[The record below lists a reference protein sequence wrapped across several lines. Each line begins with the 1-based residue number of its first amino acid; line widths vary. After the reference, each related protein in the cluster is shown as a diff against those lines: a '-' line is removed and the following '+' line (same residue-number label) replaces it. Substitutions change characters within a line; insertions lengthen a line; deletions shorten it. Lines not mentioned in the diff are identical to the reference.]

1 MKKFILGF
9 ATFSLALVSAAESH
23 RVTLY
28 SNAIV
33 NGKELKAGDYK
44 LELDGTRAT
53 LKKGKDVVE
62 ANVRLESADQK
73 FGTTAVRF
81 LNGDGKY
88 TVNEIR
94 LGGTKTRVVFENPG
108 AMKAAE

>member
-9 ATFSLALVSAAESH
+9 ATFALALASAAESH

-44 LELDGTRAT
+44 LELDGSRAV

-62 ANVRLESADQK
+62 ANVRLENADQK
-73 FGTTAVRF
+73 FSTTAVRF

-94 LGGTKTRVVFENPG
+94 LGGTKTKVVFDNG
-108 AMKAAE
+108 AAAKAAE

>member
-9 ATFSLALVSAAESH
+9 ATFALALSSAAEAH

-28 SNAIV
+28 SPAIV
-33 NGKELKAGDYK
+33 NGKELKPGDYR
-44 LELDGTRAT
+44 LELDGSRAV

-62 ANVRLESADQK
+62 ANVRLENSEQK
-73 FGTTAVRF
+73 YGTTAVRF

-94 LGGTKTRVVFENPG
+94 LGGTKTKVVFENPG
-108 AMKAAE
+108 AVKAAE